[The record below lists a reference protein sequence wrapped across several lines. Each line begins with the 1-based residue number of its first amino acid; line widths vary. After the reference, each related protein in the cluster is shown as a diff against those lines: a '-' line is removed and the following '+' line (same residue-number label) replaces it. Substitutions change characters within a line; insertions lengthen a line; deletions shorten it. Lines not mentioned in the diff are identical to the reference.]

1 MSLTRRSTRSTDGR
15 EEVLA
20 LVCQS
25 PPTRP
30 CTRSIARAS
39 AHAWRSVPFRVPAA
53 PPSRGRV
60 APKGRWHLAAMRR
73 VDPQAMSHYP
83 WQERPPG
90 MRRVDPQAMSHC
102 PWRERP
108 PGPPWR
114 LPSCDRAMRPSWRS
128 CEVAERTG
136 RPRTGGRLLCNNG
149 CALQCSNSNLN
160 ARLKGADAAAQ
171 RGPRAHLDINGRL
184 RVRCH
189 HARPCSLLRACM
201 AAGLTTVTMNSTTPA
216 TESATV

>member
-1 MSLTRRSTRSTDGR
+1 MAEKKYSLWSASRLPRDRS
-15 EEVLA
+15 
-20 LVCQS
+20 
-25 PPTRP
+25 
-30 CTRSIARAS
+30 TRSIARAS

-60 APKGRWHLAAMRR
+60 APKGRWHLAALRR
-73 VDPQAMSHYP
+73 VDPH
-83 WQERPPG
+83 
-90 MRRVDPQAMSHC
+90 AMSHC
-102 PWRERP
+102 PRRERP

-201 AAGLTTVTMNSTTPA
+201 ATAGLTNHEFTTPA
-216 TESATV
+216 YSLTVSSSLPAVFICCPRR